1 MAEEI
6 GALRAALSASSAAF
20 EKDMKAARDAVRRSA
35 NDMQSAMNGVA
46 ESFNRTLKNAFSLRN
61 IIPQLFAGA
70 SVAGLVYFVKST
82 IDAADRLNDLSK
94 STGVSVE
101 TLSTMGYAAKQSGV
115 DMESLGI
122 GFKKLGKNMA
132 DAASGTGEA
141 KDAFKV
147 LGISVKDNNGN
158 LKTSEQVMLE
168 LADKFAG
175 IEDGAGKTALQT
187 PDRGDFAAQRDLA
200 GHRDVGAHRNTRQ
213 RRDERGR
220 HRDTRARPVLGR
232 RTVGD
237 VDVDVALLEQLV
249 VDPEPA
255 RAAAHHRARGLD
267 RLLHHVA
274 QLTRADDVALAGHH
288 RGLDRQQVAADHG
301 PRQTDDLADLV
312 LLLGAA
318 EVELAHTEEVVE
330 VVLVDDDLR
339 GRGLEL
345 QALDRL
351 AADLRDLA
359 LERAHAGLA
368 GDRKS
373 TRLNSSHHSISY
385 AVFCLK

>member
-175 IEDGAGKTALQT
+175 IEDGAGKTALAIKIFGKSGADLIPLLNEGGNGLARLQREAREAGVALST
-187 PDRGDFAAQRDLA
+187 EAAQ
-200 GHRDVGAHRNTRQ
+200 
-213 RRDERGR
+213 
-220 HRDTRARPVLGR
+220 
-232 RTVGD
+232 
-237 VDVDVALLEQLV
+237 
-249 VDPEPA
+249 
-255 RAAAHHRARGLD
+255 
-267 RLLHHVA
+267 
-274 QLTRADDVALAGHH
+274 
-288 RGLDRQQVAADHG
+288 AAD
-301 PRQTDDLADLV
+301 QFNDN
-312 LLLGAA
+312 LG
-318 EVELAHTEEVVE
+318 
-330 VVLVDDDLR
+330 
-339 GRGLEL
+339 
-345 QALDRL
+345 RL
-351 AADLRDLA
+351 AANLKGTVLPLITDFVADINSRSEEHTSELQ
-359 LERAHAGLA
+359 
-368 GDRKS
+368 S
-373 TRLNSSHHSISY
+373 PLNL
-385 AVFCLK
+385 VC